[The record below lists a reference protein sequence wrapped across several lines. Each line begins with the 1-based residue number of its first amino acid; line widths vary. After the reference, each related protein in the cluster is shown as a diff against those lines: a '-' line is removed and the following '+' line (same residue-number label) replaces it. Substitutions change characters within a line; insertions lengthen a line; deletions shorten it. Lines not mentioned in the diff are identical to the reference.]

1 MISICGALNQLRK
14 TLSFDLSYFGIE
26 NASAMYHEIYVL
38 LQIHQ
43 KLAKFMQK
51 LVLSGFRHNVVSF
64 LCLWARVFVLVCLFV
79 YLFIYVY
86 WRLCVLFNTSVFVYS
101 HVVCVFVCNHSEVF
115 WTCFGLKYI
124 WIFSYTFWVSMHMG
138 CVQFCVHYFNTQY
151 ILKCSQFQA
160 K

>member
-1 MISICGALNQLRK
+1 MITITFLKNEIVSICEALNQLRK

-86 WRLCVLFNTSVFVYS
+86 WRLCVLFNTVFLFIVTLYVYL
-101 HVVCVFVCNHSEVF
+101 CV
-115 WTCFGLKYI
+115 TTLKCFGPVLGLNTFE
-124 WIFSYTFWVSMHMG
+124 FSHTH
-138 CVQFCVHYFNTQY
+138 
-151 ILKCSQFQA
+151 LE
-160 K
+160 